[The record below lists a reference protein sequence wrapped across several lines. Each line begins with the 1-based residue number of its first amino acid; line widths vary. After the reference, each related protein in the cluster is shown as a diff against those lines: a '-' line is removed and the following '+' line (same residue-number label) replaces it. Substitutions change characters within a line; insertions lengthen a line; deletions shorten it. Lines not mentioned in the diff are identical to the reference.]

1 MLGVAWISTMVAG
14 VFAGC
19 RAVPLANLDC
29 DRPEWTSF
37 RWAGVAPVAG
47 PWIQLAVLPS
57 EGDTWPAY
65 LIATGL
71 AQATGLGLLIAAVA
85 LGSERGTVDVQPV
98 VTRHAV
104 MLRAGGRF

>member
-1 MLGVAWISTMVAG
+1 
-14 VFAGC
+14 
-19 RAVPLANLDC
+19 
-29 DRPEWTSF
+29 
-37 RWAGVAPVAG
+37 VAG